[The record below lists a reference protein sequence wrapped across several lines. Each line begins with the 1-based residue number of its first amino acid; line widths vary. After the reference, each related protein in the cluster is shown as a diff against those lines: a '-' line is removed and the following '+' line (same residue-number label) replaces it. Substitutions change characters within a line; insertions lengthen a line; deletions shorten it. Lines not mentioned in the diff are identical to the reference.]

1 VADWIYK
8 NLDFD
13 QMILE
18 YYVPGEP
25 NSGWVHCSYTTDQP
39 RKQFLLAYRDE
50 NGKTKY
56 KPVIGKATDFSMSKL
71 YRVFNKID
79 TVEGFCEE
87 CGEQTILVAIVS
99 EFYRCTNCGHDTK
112 QHINGRIRYLQLDES
127 DKKWIK
133 DNIKNG

>member
-1 VADWIYK
+1 
-8 NLDFD
+8 
-13 QMILE
+13 
-18 YYVPGEP
+18 
-25 NSGWVHCSYTTDQP
+25 
-39 RKQFLLAYRDE
+39 
-50 NGKTKY
+50 
-56 KPVIGKATDFSMSKL
+56 MSKL

-133 DNIKNG
+133 DNIKKWLNKNLHTLYLEQSLGSVQADIKKD

>member
-1 VADWIYK
+1 
-8 NLDFD
+8 
-13 QMILE
+13 
-18 YYVPGEP
+18 
-25 NSGWVHCSYTTDQP
+25 
-39 RKQFLLAYRDE
+39 
-50 NGKTKY
+50 
-56 KPVIGKATDFSMSKL
+56 MSKL

-99 EFYRCTNCGHDTK
+99 EFYRCTNCGYDTK

>member
-1 VADWIYK
+1 
-8 NLDFD
+8 
-13 QMILE
+13 
-18 YYVPGEP
+18 
-25 NSGWVHCSYTTDQP
+25 
-39 RKQFLLAYRDE
+39 
-50 NGKTKY
+50 
-56 KPVIGKATDFSMSKL
+56 MSKL

-112 QHINGRIRYLQLDES
+112 QHINGRIRYLQRDES